1 MSQERTFA
9 SIPILIDKACSGMAN
24 ERKIYH
30 EIQQRVYSATVN
42 FTLFL
47 FLFLCLEIFTLVLI
61 DENVIDFMHK
71 NK

>member
-1 MSQERTFA
+1 
-9 SIPILIDKACSGMAN
+9 MAN